1 MNINLLDRIGDWN
14 PQLLREIKGC
24 FKVRN
29 LAIAIGSSLLGQLL
43 FLTYWLGQ
51 QPHEPYSKNL
61 PYCKLHEAYNAYMR
75 QENQL
80 QNQYRQLQSQFNLY
94 SSPSHFDAAKVQE
107 LKGSIENIKAKIQL
121 TNGLLQE
128 NLCPPDAINI
138 QLWWNDQYPKIFASL
153 SIFVVFILLV
163 IGTYMLINNL
173 AGEERRGTLNF
184 IRLSPQSTV
193 GILSGKLLGV
203 PILLYLAA
211 ILTLP
216 LHLWL
221 GLSAQIPFGELISF
235 YAVIIASC
243 AFFYSAALLFG
254 LVTPWLG
261 GFQAWLGGGAVF
273 IGLMMVNFK
282 RMEFNPLDW
291 LNMFTPSIV
300 LPYLV
305 NRAGTDYT
313 GGEFPFEH
321 GVIQEL
327 TWFHFP
333 IGATGISLVIFVLLN
348 YALWTGWIWQALNRR
363 FHNPSS
369 TIFSKAQSY
378 WLVAC
383 FEAINLGFSFGDPK
397 GYYVDSG
404 YHNDTSPWLLA
415 GYNLV
420 LFLVLIAVL
429 SPQRQA
435 LQDWARYRKEKV
447 RTREGA
453 WKRTLVQ
460 DLISGEKS
468 PALVAIAINLMIGIT
483 PFLVWIS
490 LWPGDVNK
498 AEALLAVAFFVSLIM
513 IYATV
518 AQIIL
523 MMKNNKRSLW
533 AVGTV
538 SALLILPPM
547 TLGILGIEPDE
558 NATLFL
564 FSTFP
569 WGAIE
574 YASTTT
580 VFMALLGEWS
590 VLLLLNLQLTRQL
603 RLAGE
608 SATKALLANR
618 SA

>member
-1 MNINLLDRIGDWN
+1 MNINLLDRLGDWN

-61 PYCKLHEAYNAYMR
+61 PYCNLHEAYNAYMR

-80 QNQYRQLQSQFNLY
+80 QNQYRQLQSLFNRY
-94 SSPSHFDAAKVQE
+94 SSPAHFDAAKVQE

-121 TNGLLQE
+121 TNGLLKD
-128 NLCPPDAINI
+128 NLCPPDAINT
-138 QLWWNDQYPKIFASL
+138 QLWWNDKYPNIFASL

-163 IGTYMLINNL
+163 IGIYMLINNL
-173 AGEERRGTLNF
+173 SGEERRGTLNF
-184 IRLSPQSTV
+184 IRLSPQSTFGV
-193 GILSGKLLGV
+193 LSGKLLGV

-221 GLSAQIPFGELISF
+221 GFSAQIPIGEIISF
-235 YAVIIASC
+235 YAVLIASC

-273 IGLMMVNFK
+273 IGLMMLNFK
-282 RMEFNPLDW
+282 RIELNPLDW

-305 NRAGTDYT
+305 NRTGTDYT
-313 GGEFPFEH
+313 GGEFPFSH
-321 GVIQEL
+321 GVIQDL

-363 FHNPSS
+363 FHNSS
-369 TIFSKAQSY
+369 NTILSKPQSY

-383 FEAINLGFSFGDPK
+383 FEAISLGFAFGESK
-397 GYYVDSG
+397 GYYFSSG
-404 YHNDTSPWLLA
+404 YQDYTSPLLLA
-415 GYNLV
+415 WCNLV

-447 RTREGA
+447 RTREGV

-468 PALVAIAINLMIGIT
+468 PALVAIAINLLIAIT
-483 PFLVWIS
+483 PFFVWIS

-498 AEALLAVAFFVSLIM
+498 TKALLAVAFFVSLMM

-518 AQIIL
+518 AQLIL

-538 SALLILPPM
+538 AALLILPPM
-547 TLGILGIEPDE
+547 TLGILGIEPME

-569 WGAIE
+569 WVGIE
-574 YASTTT
+574 YATTT
-580 VFMALLGEWS
+580 RAFMALLGEWS